1 MRQLQTLWSLKTL
14 AGQGL
19 KLKVSRYRVS
29 HQQLKMAPYGLL
41 PSVSFESQIQFSA
54 SQNLCLARSKYLKL
68 PKSERRGGGSIKLPD
83 FSLRLYRS
91 LSVPQRKERKP
102 CAIVAAPITN
112 GTNRTAG
119 VILPNVLHESYKR
132 KDPPKFITSHRP
144 PGVLESELMFVKMEK
159 FPSEPYKNP
168 KLHNFRPVSVCQPKV
183 CFLSYMFVMGT
194 LYTT

>member
-1 MRQLQTLWSLKTL
+1 
-14 AGQGL
+14 
-19 KLKVSRYRVS
+19 
-29 HQQLKMAPYGLL
+29 MAPY
-41 PSVSFESQIQFSA
+41 
-54 SQNLCLARSKYLKL
+54 
-68 PKSERRGGGSIKLPD
+68 
-83 FSLRLYRS
+83 
-91 LSVPQRKERKP
+91 VPQRKERKP

-168 KLHNFRPVSVCQPKV
+168 KLHNFRPTSRSEINCRLRDTRTRMDTYKPAEPKWDARLILPQPPWPSKSASYTRHRRRRGTYSA
-183 CFLSYMFVMGT
+183 FLDRVEEKLSRSWKNR
-194 LYTT
+194 L